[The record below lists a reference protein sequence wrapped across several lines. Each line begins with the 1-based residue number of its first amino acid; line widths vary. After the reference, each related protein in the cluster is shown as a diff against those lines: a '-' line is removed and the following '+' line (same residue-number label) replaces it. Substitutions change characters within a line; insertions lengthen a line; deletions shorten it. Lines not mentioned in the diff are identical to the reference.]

1 LLAFPQEVKV
11 EFAVVREHNLLS
23 LYFVDKELAEIQL
36 EWFVLL
42 DFCQRLI
49 CHYSVVDLVAF
60 AFDIQNER
68 SCFALDV
75 ASQVV
80 VVSEFKLWLEH
91 NFDRLV

>member
-1 LLAFPQEVKV
+1 LTTLLNCSSFWSNSNVFVLLALPQEIKV
-11 EFAVVREHNLLS
+11 EFAVVREHNLLC

-60 AFDIQNER
+60 AFDIQN
-68 SCFALDV
+68 
-75 ASQVV
+75 
-80 VVSEFKLWLEH
+80 
-91 NFDRLV
+91 